1 MKTFLDK
8 DHEKQLE
15 TIISKLNLAKTLD
28 EAKDLARQYIK
39 EMKFQKKAEKLL
51 RDLEKAT
58 NVARVQKLIID
69 IHLSGEGNGVVKF

>member
-1 MKTFLDK
+1 MKNFLDK
-8 DHEKQLE
+8 DHEKLLE
-15 TIISKLNLAKTLD
+15 TILSNLKDAPTLD
-28 EAKDLARQYIK
+28 EAKEFARRYIK

-69 IHLSGEGNGVVKF
+69 IHLAGEGNGVVKF